1 MINQLF
7 LVQVRV
13 TFTLS
18 RIKPAALQC
27 ECHPYL
33 NQEQLIDH
41 CRKLNIVCKFVR
53 LFSSKWFTRRLTLCA
68 NFKQLDQKA
77 EHFWKL
83 FFACF

>member
-1 MINQLF
+1 MIPKHFSGLSNF
-7 LVQVRV
+7 NSKQVTQV
-13 TFTLS
+13 YDES

-53 LFSSKWFTRRLTLCA
+53 I
-68 NFKQLDQKA
+68 QL
-77 EHFWKL
+77 
-83 FFACF
+83 